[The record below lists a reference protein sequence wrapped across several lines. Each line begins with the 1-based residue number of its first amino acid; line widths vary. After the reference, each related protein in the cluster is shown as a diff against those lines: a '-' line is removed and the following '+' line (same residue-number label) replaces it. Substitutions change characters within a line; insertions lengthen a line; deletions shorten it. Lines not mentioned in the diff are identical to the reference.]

1 MAHFF
6 SANEIETSVNKHN
19 SPLHIICN
27 LERRIMVLSG
37 SDQVLCNHQ
46 VIFNQAEQVVLHS
59 AQLQIAH
66 YALQQVPFD
75 HSSSHVQKKKRSHCK
90 YFKFAYAC

>member
-1 MAHFF
+1 
-6 SANEIETSVNKHN
+6 
-19 SPLHIICN
+19 
-27 LERRIMVLSG
+27 MVLSG

-75 HSSSHVQKKKRSHCK
+75 HSSSHVQKKKGHTVNISNLPMH
-90 YFKFAYAC
+90 ASITNV